1 MTSQTAA
8 IVELLS
14 AATRARTIVASA
26 SWLSWSAGGD
36 VFPAPCFEQGGSPVL
51 LVERPMRDQ
60 LLDIG
65 YASTTLEVP
74 ALGVV
79 RLGGELWP
87 VATDRYLSEV
97 RQFRLQ
103 HAECADCCGPR
114 RTHLVGVR
122 INRVELTAPGSGVY
136 ESIDLD
142 AYAGAAPDE
151 VIARGPE
158 VASHLNSDHHDDLVT
173 LAAHLLN
180 VSRDGL
186 AAVRIEWID
195 SLGLD
200 MAVID
205 ERGSNVFRFGFRRP
219 LTSIEEL
226 GGHLRGLLH
235 QAGTDFC

>member
-14 AATRARTIVASA
+14 AATRARTVVASA
-26 SWLSWSAGGD
+26 SWLSWSAGGEI
-36 VFPAPCFEQGGSPVL
+36 FRAPCFEQGGSPVL
-51 LVERPMRDQ
+51 LVERQMREQ

-65 YASTTLEVP
+65 YAATSVEVP

-87 VATDRYLSEV
+87 VAADRYLNEV

-122 INRVELTAPGSGVY
+122 IDHVELASPEGGEY
-136 ESIDLD
+136 ESVDLD
-142 AYAGAAPDE
+142 AYAAAPPDE

-158 VASHLNSDHHDDLVT
+158 VAGHLNSDHHDDLVT

-180 VSRDGL
+180 VSRNSL

-195 SLGLD
+195 SLGLE

-205 ERGSNVFRFGFRRP
+205 EHGSNISRFDFRRP
-219 LTSIEEL
+219 LTTIDEL
-226 GGHLRGLLH
+226 GGHLRGLFH
-235 QAGTDFC
+235 QGDAEPG

>member
-1 MTSQTAA
+1 MAGQTSA
-8 IVELLS
+8 IVELLN

-26 SWLSWSAGGD
+26 SWLSWSADGER
-36 VFPAPCFEQGGSPVL
+36 FPAPCFEQGGSPVL
-51 LVERPMRDQ
+51 LVERPMREQ
-60 LLDIG
+60 LLEIG
-65 YASTTLEVP
+65 YASTSIEVP
-74 ALGVV
+74 ALGIV
-79 RLGGELWP
+79 RMGGELWP
-87 VATDRYLSEV
+87 VATDRYLYEV

-122 INRVELTAPGSGVY
+122 IDHVELASPGSEVY

-158 VASHLNSDHHDDLVT
+158 VAGHLNSDHHDDLVT

-180 VSRDGL
+180 VSRDTL

-219 LTSIEEL
+219 LTSIDEL

-235 QAGTDFC
+235 QAGEPS